1 MLPQGTELRK
11 PDCFVMR
18 LSSLRT
24 GQRIE
29 VETAEFW
36 AKALIALPNEKK
48 LYKHNLFFWSCLESN
63 SEAWAPG

>member
-1 MLPQGTELRK
+1 MLPQVAEPRK

-48 LYKHNLFFWSCLESN
+48 MV
-63 SEAWAPG
+63 

>member
-1 MLPQGTELRK
+1 MLPQVMELRK

-29 VETAEFW
+29 VEIAEFW
-36 AKALIALPNEKK
+36 ANALIALPNEKK
-48 LYKHNLFFWSCLESN
+48 IV
-63 SEAWAPG
+63 